1 MSRIAVLIVAAGKS
15 SRFGGEIPK
24 PYVLLQ
30 GKPVVQ
36 HSIDAFRAVLPEAR
50 LLVVVHP
57 SHGEF
62 VQKLD
67 VDTVAGGE
75 ERHHSVERGLE
86 ALAEDAPDQV
96 LIHDAA
102 RPYVTAALITRIVAA
117 LEESPAV
124 IPATAVTDTIK
135 QVQDSIVTQTLPR
148 AQLRAVQTPQG
159 FDYAAL
165 CAAYEQLDGSG
176 ITDDAMVME
185 QAGHW
190 VAVIEGDEANRKL
203 TTAHD
208 RRDIHMKE
216 TRIGQGVDVHQLYE
230 DAARPLMICGVEVPS
245 KLALRGHS
253 DADVGLHALVDAML
267 GALGKGDIGQHFPPS
282 DPQWKNAD
290 SADFVAE
297 AVRLMQSAGGALINA
312 DLTII
317 GESPKIGPHRA
328 AMQQRV
334 AALLDV
340 APERINIKATTTEEL
355 GFTGRKEGLAAQAVV
370 SIALG
375 G

>member
-1 MSRIAVLIVAAGKS
+1 
-15 SRFGGEIPK
+15 
-24 PYVLLQ
+24 
-30 GKPVVQ
+30 
-36 HSIDAFRAVLPEAR
+36 
-50 LLVVVHP
+50 
-57 SHGEF
+57 
-62 VQKLD
+62 
-67 VDTVAGGE
+67 
-75 ERHHSVERGLE
+75 
-86 ALAEDAPDQV
+86 
-96 LIHDAA
+96 
-102 RPYVTAALITRIVAA
+102 
-117 LEESPAV
+117 
-124 IPATAVTDTIK
+124 
-135 QVQDSIVTQTLPR
+135 
-148 AQLRAVQTPQG
+148 
-159 FDYAAL
+159 
-165 CAAYEQLDGSG
+165 
-176 ITDDAMVME
+176 
-185 QAGHW
+185 
-190 VAVIEGDEANRKL
+190 
-203 TTAHD
+203 
-208 RRDIHMKE
+208 MKE